1 MSDQAASRETHEE
14 TARGDR
20 ELILAC
26 LEGDARA
33 WEELITRYQRLIYS
47 IPIKARLSPDD
58 AADVF
63 QSVCL
68 KVFERL
74 STLRDHERIISWLI
88 TTTTREVW
96 RVSGRNRRE
105 GAASLSND
113 AEGRDLLNGLADGAP
128 LADEQRQIIERQEIV
143 RQGVRSLPDRCRS
156 LIGMLFYEKGEPSYA
171 DIARRLNMPV
181 PSVGPTRARCLE
193 KLKKLLESKG

>member
-1 MSDQAASRETHEE
+1 MSDQAASVEIQEE
-14 TARGDR
+14 TTRSDR
-20 ELILAC
+20 EIILAC

-74 STLRDHERIISWLI
+74 STLRDHERIIFWLI

-96 RVSGRNRRE
+96 RVSARNRRD
-105 GAASLSND
+105 GATSFSND
-113 AEGRDLLNGLADGAP
+113 AKGGELLTGLADGAP
-128 LADEQRQIIERQEIV
+128 LADEQRQAIERQEIV

-156 LIGMLFYEKGEPSYA
+156 LISMLFYEKGEPSYSEV
-171 DIARRLNMPV
+171 ARRLNMPV
-181 PSVGPTRARCLE
+181 PSIGPTRARCLK
-193 KLKKLLESKG
+193 KLKKLLESKI